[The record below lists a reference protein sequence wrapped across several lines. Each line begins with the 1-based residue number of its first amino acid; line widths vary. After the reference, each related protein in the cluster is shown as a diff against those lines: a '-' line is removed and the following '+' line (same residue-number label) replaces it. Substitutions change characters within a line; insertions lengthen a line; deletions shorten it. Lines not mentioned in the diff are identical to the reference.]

1 MPVHLR
7 RSASDANTKNVLTA
21 SRFQQAGTD
30 PAHQTG
36 ACHHN
41 EVRLAEALHE
51 VIDDGDSRVT
61 LLMLLDVEHG
71 IRQRIS
77 SPAHQHNLVL
87 LGFPV
92 LGEPSWGS
100 LSEGSGADSKHRVVP
115 S

>member
-21 SRFQQAGTD
+21 NRFQQAGTG
-30 PAHQTG
+30 PAHQSG

-41 EVRLAEALHE
+41 GVRQAEALHE
-51 VIDDGDSRVT
+51 VIDDGNSRVT

-77 SPAHQHNLVL
+77 SPAHQHNLGL

-100 LSEGSGADSKHRVVP
+100 LSEGLGEDSKHRVVP

>member
-1 MPVHLR
+1 
-7 RSASDANTKNVLTA
+7 
-21 SRFQQAGTD
+21 
-30 PAHQTG
+30 
-36 ACHHN
+36 
-41 EVRLAEALHE
+41 
-51 VIDDGDSRVT
+51 
-61 LLMLLDVEHG
+61 MLLDVEHG